1 MNIAEFLLPGM
12 PIKESAKKELRKAKK
27 RRVLNVRRQK
37 TMKDALKNIK
47 KLILSGKADLSSG
60 KKDEAKKMLS
70 IAYQAIDKAAKRGV
84 IKKNAAARKKSR
96 LMKAINK

>member
-1 MNIAEFLLPGM
+1 M

-37 TMKDALKNIK
+37 TMRDALKNIK
-47 KLILSGKADLSSG
+47 KLLLAG
-60 KKDEAKKMLS
+60 KKDEAKKLLS
-70 IAYQAIDKAAKRGV
+70 VAYQAIDKAAKRGV

-96 LMKAINK
+96 LTKALNK